1 MFSSKYNNC
10 QICYKCLNIV
20 SFAKVHCYVRK
31 ETDVYLSWKHVVS
44 FNKRCY
50 IFIFDNFN
58 RILIVHFMHYAI
70 VSTTSQQT
78 FRISW
83 KAYNGNIEWLCIM
96 TYLFIVHV
104 LHCKQV
110 LWSSVDYFDCITVV
124 LIVLG
129 YTGIKV

>member
-44 FNKRCY
+44 FNKRMLY
-50 IFIFDNFN
+50 FIFDNFN

-83 KAYNGNIEWLCIM
+83 KAYTENIEWLCIM

-110 LWSSVDYFDCITVV
+110 LVV
-124 LIVLG
+124 LCWLFWLYNCSSYCVRI
-129 YTGIKV
+129 YRY

>member
-1 MFSSKYNNC
+1 MF
-10 QICYKCLNIV
+10 ICPENM
-20 SFAKVHCYVRK
+20 
-31 ETDVYLSWKHVVS
+31 LSALT
-44 FNKRCY
+44 RECY

-83 KAYNGNIEWLCIM
+83 KAYTGNIEWLCIM

-110 LWSSVDYFDCITVV
+110 LVV
-124 LIVLG
+124 LC
-129 YTGIKV
+129 

>member
-31 ETDVYLSWKHVVS
+31 ETDVYLSRKHVVS
-44 FNKRCY
+44 FNKRMLY
-50 IFIFDNFN
+50 FIFDNFN

-83 KAYNGNIEWLCIM
+83 KAYTGNIEWLCIM
-96 TYLFIVHV
+96 TYLFIIHV

-110 LWSSVDYFDCITVV
+110 LVV
-124 LIVLG
+124 LCWLFWLYNCSSYCVRI
-129 YTGIKV
+129 YRY